1 MKKFYIYFITTMLL
15 SSCASTVPI
24 KIGAN
29 TYYSSKTNY
38 AGIFGDVG
46 ATTGDLIVEGNHFC
60 ESLGKELQLVTQS
73 NKDNVPGVRF
83 GGSTITFKC
92 VNNASDPVMRSDRG
106 ISTVEII
113 HKLKASFDCI
123 TETIIANEKVK
134 EITYRQAKSTPGMI
148 FKIKPEYTKL
158 IVETDYNGGTVKSEV
173 KFRSQVEKME
183 NGYFF
188 ENITNKGFIYDVYA
202 EDSSKYLEQYYVPSG
217 VNDSTIMANII
228 KFATDKNK
236 DKKYVFFMKC
246 WNEFQSGAGDT
257 LRKQYFKRA
266 MGQK

>member
-1 MKKFYIYFITTMLL
+1 MKNIKLTLGLL
-15 SSCASTVPI
+15 S
-24 KIGAN
+24 
-29 TYYSSKTNY
+29 
-38 AGIFGDVG
+38 IF
-46 ATTGDLIVEGNHFC
+46 A
-60 ESLGKELQLVTQS
+60 
-73 NKDNVPGVRF
+73 
-83 GGSTITFKC
+83 
-92 VNNASDPVMRSDRG
+92 
-106 ISTVEII
+106 ISTPI
-113 HKLKASFDCI
+113 KASFDCI

-173 KFRSQVEKME
+173 KFRSQVEKM
-183 NGYFF
+183 